1 MQALPHHLND
11 FADALSVLPARD
23 RAAAAAMIL
32 AECATMAMR
41 MEALHGKPYEW
52 GQFLQPVC
60 LARKAAFASENPGR
74 FALARIDTRDGL
86 QAWETAIYAL
96 TDVVRED
103 EAQAE
108 RVAA

>member
-1 MQALPHHLND
+1 MHALPHHLND

-23 RAAAAAMIL
+23 RAAAAKAIL
-32 AECATMAMR
+32 GECADMTAR
-41 MEALHGKPYEW
+41 MSALHGCAYSW

-60 LARKAAFASENPGR
+60 LARKNAFAAANPGQ

-96 TDVVRED
+96 TDLIRADERE
-103 EAQAE
+103 
-108 RVAA
+108 AA